1 MKAEFEEFRK
11 QIGEVRLFPES
22 LDDLWHLKHLL
33 HEGDLI
39 YAQTFRSLESQTDK
53 VRPEKSEKKP
63 VRLGIRVTK
72 VEFHHNA
79 NRLRISGVIEHGVD
93 EGFYHTV
100 NLETGQEIS
109 VIKRWHGIDLER
121 IERAVRA
128 STAGVVHIVSLE
140 EGYAEVYRMRQ
151 YGPELYAT
159 ITGGSGKR
167 EGMDARSIFFGETMA
182 AVQETTGPLVIAGP
196 GFVKEDFLKFVRL
209 RNEDLAGRCMTVE
222 TRRVG
227 KGAVQEVIGQGVL
240 ERITEDI
247 QLAREVGLLEQ
258 LLARMGGDGPIA
270 YGIEEVQK
278 AVAFGAVEELMVI
291 DHLIRDE
298 AIASVLEEAEGVR
311 ARITVFSSEFEP
323 GRQLEAL
330 GGIAALLRYA
340 IE

>member
-11 QIGEVRLFPES
+11 QVGEIRLFPES

-53 VRPEKSEKKP
+53 LRPEKSEKRP
-63 VRLGIRVTK
+63 VRLGIRVSK

-93 EGFYHTV
+93 EGFFHTV

-109 VIKRWHGIDLER
+109 VIKRWRGMDLER
-121 IERAVRA
+121 IDRAVRA
-128 STAGVVHIVSLE
+128 STAGVVHIISLE
-140 EGYAEVYRMRQ
+140 EGAAEIYRMRQ
-151 YGPELYAT
+151 YGPDLFTT

-167 EGMDARSIFFGETMA
+167 EGIDARSLFFEELMTA
-182 AVQETTGPLVIAGP
+182 LAETTGPLVVAGP
-196 GFVKEDFLKFVRL
+196 GFVKEDFLRFVRR
-209 RNEDLAGRCMTVE
+209 RNEEMAGRCLPVE

-247 QLAREVGLLEQ
+247 QLAREVCLLEQ
-258 LLARMGGDGPIA
+258 LLARMGSGGPIA
-270 YGIEEVQK
+270 YGTLEVET
-278 AVAFGAVEELMVI
+278 AVGFGAVEDLMVI
-291 DHLIRDE
+291 DHLIRDDKVTG
-298 AIASVLEEAEGVR
+298 ILEEAESVR

-323 GRQLEAL
+323 GKQLEAL
-330 GGIAALLRYA
+330 GGIAALLRFP

>member
-11 QIGEVRLFPES
+11 QTGEIRLFPES

-33 HEGDLI
+33 REGDLI

-79 NRLRISGVIEHGVD
+79 NRLRISGVIVHGVD
-93 EGFYHTV
+93 EGFHHTV
-100 NLETGQEIS
+100 NLEAGQEIS
-109 VIKRWHGIDLER
+109 VIKHWHGIDLER

-128 STAGVVHIVSLE
+128 STAGVVHVISLE

-151 YGPELYAT
+151 YGPELFTT
-159 ITGGSGKR
+159 ISGGSGKR
-167 EGMDARSIFFGETMA
+167 EGTDARSMFFGDAMA

-196 GFVKEDFLKFVRL
+196 GFVKEDFLKFIRL
-209 RNEDLAGRCMTVE
+209 RNEELADRCLTVE

-247 QLAREVGLLEQ
+247 QLAREVSLLDQ
-258 LLARMGGDGPIA
+258 FLARMGGDGAIA
-270 YGIEEVQK
+270 YGIEEVRK
-278 AVAFGAVEELMVI
+278 AIAFGAVEDLLVI

-298 AIASVLEEAEGVR
+298 AITSTLEEAEAVR
-311 ARITVFSSEFEP
+311 ARITVYSSEFEP
-323 GRQLEAL
+323 GKQLEAL
-330 GGIAALLRYA
+330 GGIAALLRFA

>member
-11 QIGEVRLFPES
+11 QVGEIRLFPES

-39 YAQTFRSLESQTDK
+39 YAQTFRSQESQTDK
-53 VRPEKSEKKP
+53 LRPEKSEKRP
-63 VRLGIRVTK
+63 VRLGIRVSK

-93 EGFYHTV
+93 EGFFHTV

-109 VIKRWHGIDLER
+109 VIKRWRGMDLER
-121 IERAVRA
+121 IDRAVRA
-128 STAGVVHIVSLE
+128 STAGVVHIISLE
-140 EGYAEVYRMRQ
+140 EGAAEIYRMRQ
-151 YGPELYAT
+151 YGPELFPA

-167 EGMDARSIFFGETMA
+167 EGIDARSLFFEEVMTA
-182 AVQETTGPLVIAGP
+182 LAETTGPLVVAGP
-196 GFVKEDFLKFVRL
+196 GFVKEDFLRFVRR
-209 RNEDLAGRCMTVE
+209 RNEEMAGRCLPVE

-247 QLAREVGLLEQ
+247 QLAREVCLLEQ
-258 LLARMGGDGPIA
+258 LLARMGSGGPIA
-270 YGIEEVQK
+270 YGTCEVEK
-278 AVAFGAVEELMVI
+278 AVGFGAVEDLMVI

-298 AIASVLEEAEGVR
+298 KVTGILEEAESVR

-323 GRQLEAL
+323 GKQLEAL
-330 GGIAALLRYA
+330 GGIAALLRFP

>member
-11 QIGEVRLFPES
+11 QTGEIRLFPES

-39 YAQTFRSLESQTDK
+39 YAQTFRSQESQTDK
-53 VRPEKSEKKP
+53 VRPEKSEKKL

-79 NRLRISGVIEHGVD
+79 NRLRISGVIVHGVD
-93 EGFYHTV
+93 EGFHHTV

-121 IERAVRA
+121 IDRAVRA
-128 STAGVVHIVSLE
+128 STAGIVHVVALE
-140 EGYAEVYRMRQ
+140 EGLAEIYRMRQ
-151 YGPELYAT
+151 YGPEFFT
-159 ITGGSGKR
+159 SITGGSGKR
-167 EGMDARSIFFGETMA
+167 EGIDARSVFFEDVMSA
-182 AVQETTGPLVIAGP
+182 LQETTGPLVIAGP
-196 GFVKEDFLKFVRL
+196 GFVKEDFLRFVRL
-209 RNEDLAGRCMTVE
+209 RNEDLAGRCMPVE

-240 ERITEDI
+240 DRITEDL
-247 QLAREVGLLEQ
+247 QLAREVSLLEQ
-258 LLARMGGDGPIA
+258 LLARMGSSGPIA
-270 YGIEEVQK
+270 YGMEEVKK
-278 AVAFGAVEELMVI
+278 AVGFGAVEDLMVI
-291 DHLIRDE
+291 DHLIRVEEITQILEDAE
-298 AIASVLEEAEGVR
+298 AVR

-323 GRQLEAL
+323 GNQLEAL
-330 GGIAALLRYA
+330 GGIAALLRYP

>member
-1 MKAEFEEFRK
+1 MKAEFGEFRK
-11 QIGEVRLFPES
+11 QTGEVRLFPES

-53 VRPEKSEKKP
+53 VRPEKTEKKP

-79 NRLRISGVIEHGVD
+79 NRLRISGVIVHGVD
-93 EGFYHTV
+93 EGFHHTV

-121 IERAVRA
+121 IDRAVRA
-128 STAGVVHIVSLE
+128 STAGVVHVVSLE
-140 EGYAEVYRMRQ
+140 EGSAEIYRMRQ
-151 YGPELYAT
+151 YGPELFT
-159 ITGGSGKR
+159 SITGGSGKR
-167 EGMDARSIFFGETMA
+167 EGMDARSIFFGDVMTA
-182 AVQETTGPLVIAGP
+182 LQETTGPLVIAGP
-196 GFVKEDFLKFVRL
+196 GFVKEDFISFVRR
-209 RNEDLAGRCMTVE
+209 RNEDLADRCMSVE

-227 KGAVQEVIGQGVL
+227 KGAVQDVIGQGML
-240 ERITEDI
+240 DRITEDI
-247 QLAREVGLLEQ
+247 QLAREVSLLEQ
-258 LLARMGGDGPIA
+258 LLARMGSTGPLA
-270 YGIEEVQK
+270 YGIEEVDK
-278 AVAFGAVEELMVI
+278 AVGFGAVEDLMVI

-298 AIASVLEEAEGVR
+298 KVTDILEEAESVR

-323 GRQLEAL
+323 GKQLEAL
-330 GGIAALLRYA
+330 GGIAALLRFP

>member
-11 QIGEVRLFPES
+11 QVGEIRLFPES

-53 VRPEKSEKKP
+53 LRPEKSEKRP
-63 VRLGIRVTK
+63 VRLGIRVSK

-93 EGFYHTV
+93 EGFFHTV

-109 VIKRWHGIDLER
+109 VIKRWRGMDLER
-121 IERAVRA
+121 IDRAVRA
-128 STAGVVHIVSLE
+128 STAGVVHIISLE
-140 EGYAEVYRMRQ
+140 EGAAEIYRMRQ
-151 YGPELYAT
+151 YGPELFTA

-167 EGMDARSIFFGETMA
+167 EGIDARSLFFEEVMTA
-182 AVQETTGPLVIAGP
+182 LAETTGPLVVAGP
-196 GFVKEDFLKFVRL
+196 GFVKEDFLRFVR
-209 RNEDLAGRCMTVE
+209 RRSEEMAGRCLPVE

-247 QLAREVGLLEQ
+247 QLAREVCLLEQ
-258 LLARMGGDGPIA
+258 LLARMGSGGPIA
-270 YGIEEVQK
+270 YGTFEVDK
-278 AVAFGAVEELMVI
+278 AVGFGAVEDLMVI

-298 AIASVLEEAEGVR
+298 KMTGILEEAESVR

-323 GRQLEAL
+323 GKQLEAL
-330 GGIAALLRYA
+330 GGIAALLRFP